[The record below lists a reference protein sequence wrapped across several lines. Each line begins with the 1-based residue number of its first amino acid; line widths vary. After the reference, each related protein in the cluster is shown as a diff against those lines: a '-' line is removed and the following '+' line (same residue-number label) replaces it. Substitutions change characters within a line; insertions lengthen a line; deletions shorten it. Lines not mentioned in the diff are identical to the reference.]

1 VTDLGDKPKQ
11 ALIGIGSPFAE
22 DVLGWRLLDGLQRHG
37 LSPSDW
43 ETVFLKAD
51 RPGAGLLDCFSGFDR
66 VVLLDAMQCEDGCC
80 SLRWLQADDLQ
91 LAYGYSTHGFGVA
104 EALKL
109 GEKLGLLPE
118 QWYLMGIGME
128 AEVDA
133 RTVACAARMIFD
145 LPPFRPGPG
154 ETARDPA
161 A

>member
-1 VTDLGDKPKQ
+1 MAVSLVILAAGVGRRYGGLKQ
-11 ALIGIGSPFAE
+11 MEPVGPAG
-22 DVLGWRLLDGLQRHG
+22 
-37 LSPSDW
+37 
-43 ETVFLKAD
+43 ETLMEYSIYD
-51 RPGAGLLDCFSGFDR
+51 AGRSGFDR